1 MSHFR
6 ILRGGQMEEE
16 GKNSKQP
23 DSKSD
28 RKSLSKEGSQ
38 KQGLEIN
45 PAWKDLEKQWGG
57 VGRIYRLRR
66 AN

>member
-1 MSHFR
+1 
-6 ILRGGQMEEE
+6 MEEE